1 MKFIKLL
8 VERMLDRKL
17 QNQVFPLK
25 LKEKNKFLGP
35 SAVKHCN
42 NLTKNKKSFEPDLNQ
57 RPKDVNYASTVLRS
71 TN

>member
-17 QNQVFPLK
+17 QNQLFPLK
-25 LKEKNKFLGP
+25 LKEKNTFLGP
-35 SAVKHCN
+35 PAVKHCN
-42 NLTKNKKSFEPDLNQ
+42 NLTKKKNSFEPDLNQ